1 MKVDL
6 HTINREARE
15 PLHQQ
20 LSTLLRQAIQAGVYK
35 PGERMEPER
44 TFMVEGEMSYPTVSR
59 AFRDLAAEGLIHRRV
74 GAGTFVADEPPAA
87 HPAIRTL
94 GVFYYHVHTPYF
106 DAVYAGIEAEC
117 RLHRID
123 LITLPSGTD
132 EQSEAQTVRELEE
145 RRVDGIIGI
154 PMALP
159 GLQRQLQLQIER
171 GTPAVT
177 LGVVLPQLG
186 CDAIT
191 FNNEYGGSLATRHL
205 LELGHERI
213 GLVAPRARYPQTLYL
228 EIQAGMRQ
236 ARAEQNL
243 SGDPPTALLP
253 ISFHEREDREVRN
266 SILSL
271 VHDQRVTALICAS
284 DPLARFAMQVL
295 GEAGLRVPD
304 DISIIGFGD
313 LPLAAQ
319 LDPPL
324 TTVVWPL
331 HRFGREAVRRVLA
344 QSLTSGRPPIHMV
357 LDTSLVIRRSTGQ
370 ARDAR
375 QRLARAEVG
384 LMLGNKE

>member
-6 HTINREARE
+6 HTIYREARE

-20 LSTLLRQAIQAGVYK
+20 LSTLLREAIQAGVYR
-35 PGERMEPER
+35 PGERIEPER
-44 TFMVEGEMSYPTVSR
+44 AFIEQGGLSYPTVAR
-59 AFRDLAAEGLIHRRV
+59 AFRDLAADGLVRRQV
-74 GAGTFVADEPPAA
+74 GAGTFVADEPPS
-87 HPAIRTL
+87 PNLGIKTL

-132 EQSEAQTVRELEE
+132 EQSEAKTVQELEE

-159 GLQRQLQLQIER
+159 GLQRQLQRQIER
-171 GTPAVT
+171 GIPAVT

-191 FNNEYGGSLATRHL
+191 FNNEYGAYLAARHL
-205 LELGHERI
+205 LDLGHERI
-213 GLVAPRARYPQTLYL
+213 GLVAPRMRYPQTLPL
-228 EIQAGMRQ
+228 EILAGLRQ
-236 ARAEQNL
+236 ARTERGL
-243 SGDPPTALLP
+243 PGDPPTALLP
-253 ISFHEREDREVRN
+253 MLFHEQEDREVRK

-271 VHDQRVTALICAS
+271 VHDNQATALICAA
-284 DPLARFAMQVL
+284 DPLARYVTQVL
-295 GEAGLRVPD
+295 DEAGLRVPQD
-304 DISIIGFGD
+304 VSIVGFGD
-313 LPLAAQ
+313 LPLASQ

-331 HRFGREAVRRVLA
+331 QRFGREAVRRVLA
-344 QSLTSGRPPIHMV
+344 QALTPTRPPIHMV
-357 LDTSLVIRRSTGQ
+357 LDTSLVIRRSTAQAPSLKSTQTSAASFLRSGQ
-370 ARDAR
+370 
-375 QRLARAEVG
+375 
-384 LMLGNKE
+384 